1 LFPYWSL
8 VDARSSDTAEVRISR
23 LTVFLARSIGLF
35 TILLTA
41 GFLVRGSAVIEI
53 TVADVP
59 VMLAYAIIS
68 LAMGVSMVLGE
79 AIAGLIGRMRY
90 GESYYLSLV
99 PAFLLGLYL
108 TWAGL
113 AAQASRRL

>member
-1 LFPYWSL
+1 MAIASVQSICFFERRPIVKTAVKALNPIFRIWLL
-8 VDARSSDTAEVRISR
+8 VGWLI
-23 LTVFLARSIGLF
+23 LAKGL
-35 TILLTA
+35 LL
-41 GFLVRGSAVIEI
+41 LC
-53 TVADVP
+53 VAP
-59 VMLAYAIIS
+59 
-68 LAMGVSMVLGE
+68 E